1 MDINSAGDVKKLADM
16 LTENVEKVIIGKRDT
31 VRMLIAALLAEGHVL
46 LEDVPGSGKTM
57 LAKALAKSISGEFK
71 RIQMTPDLLPADIT
85 GINFFNMKM
94 SEFQFVKGP
103 VFSNILIA
111 DEINRAT
118 PKTQAGLLEAMEERQ
133 VTVEGTTYRLDT
145 PFMVLATENPIDTQG
160 VFPLPEAQ
168 IDRFAVKLSMGYP
181 EHSDM
186 IQIMKRHMGT
196 EALSEIEAV
205 SDRQD
210 IIRAAQTVKKIRI
223 EDDLIEY
230 VVNIVERT
238 RADIRIMLGIS
249 QRGGLA
255 LIAVSR
261 GLAAME
267 GRDYVLPDD
276 IKKAAPYVCG
286 HRLILKNS
294 ERIKE
299 NAQITIMEQILE
311 EIPVPSEDIG

>member
-1 MDINSAGDVKKLADM
+1 MNIENAADVKKMADM
-16 LTENVEKVIIGKRDT
+16 LTENIEKIIIGKNQT
-31 VRMLIAALLAEGHVL
+31 VRMVVAAMLAEGHIL

-57 LAKALAKSISGEFK
+57 LAKTLAKSINGQFK

-85 GINFFNMKM
+85 GINFFNMKE

-133 VTVEGTTYRLDT
+133 VTVDGATYNLER
-145 PFMVLATENPIDTQG
+145 PFLVIATENPIDTQG

-168 IDRFAVKLSMGYP
+168 IDRFTVKLSMSYP
-181 EHSDM
+181 SHYHM
-186 IQIMKRHMGT
+186 INIMKTHMG
-196 EALSEIEAV
+196 EDMLKYVEPVINK
-205 SDRQD
+205 DD
-210 IIRAAQTVKKIRI
+210 IISSAEVVRNIRVN
-223 EDDLIEY
+223 DDLIEY
-230 VVNIVERT
+230 VVNILEKT
-238 RADIRIMLGIS
+238 RENDKVILGIS

-255 LIAVSR
+255 LIAVARS
-261 GLAAME
+261 LAAMD
-267 GRDYVLPDD
+267 GREYVLPDD
-276 IKKAAPYVCG
+276 IKKAAPFVCS

-299 NAQITIMEQILE
+299 NPENRVMEQILSE
-311 EIPVPSEDIG
+311 VPVPTEEL